1 MRKSMSTGALSFV
14 IAVWWGTSRYL
25 SLRSTFTSLLMT
37 GKIRTIPGPFEPV
50 SLPSLNWTTR
60 SYSRTILME
69 DAKSARKMIRRMT
82 MKNISTYNVTSLAWR
97 MTEPRKPGSILDLRL
112 FDYQSE
118 PLNVLDLH

>member
-1 MRKSMSTGALSFV
+1 MRKSMSTGALSLV

-69 DAKSARKMIRRMT
+69 DAKSARKIISRMI
-82 MKNISTYNVTSLAWR
+82 MKNISTYRVTSLAWR
-97 MTEPRKPGSILDLRL
+97 MTELRKLGSILALHL

-118 PLNVLDLH
+118 PLNVLD

>member
-1 MRKSMSTGALSFV
+1 
-14 IAVWWGTSRYL
+14 
-25 SLRSTFTSLLMT
+25 MT
-37 GKIRTIPGPFEPV
+37 GKMRTMPGPFEPV

-97 MTEPRKPGSILDLRL
+97 VMVPRKLGGVLALRL

-118 PLNVLDLH
+118 PLNVLDLHYGAISQDTCVGYG